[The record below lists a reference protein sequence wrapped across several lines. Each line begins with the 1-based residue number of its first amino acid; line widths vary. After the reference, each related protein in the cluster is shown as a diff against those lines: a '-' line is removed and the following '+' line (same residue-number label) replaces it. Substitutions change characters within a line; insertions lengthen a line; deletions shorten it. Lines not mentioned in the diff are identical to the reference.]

1 MSLKAHLLLN
11 HFIILYNIFGE
22 ATTPML
28 FYKIE
33 EELWSVMK
41 TFVVFLDKLPEY
53 PKCFIHDVEIDEYC
67 LSELG
72 IYPNGKEKLD
82 KIILYLREEMMT
94 ANAPGASGGFGA
106 DSPAKGPRAGFSPVM
121 GNVRK
126 RKRPETIGR
135 WSRSLR
141 GKKSGK

>member
-1 MSLKAHLLLN
+1 MIFTELTSENFLLFAIKHYENPQAVTKEDFEKDLNHFKYIKRLLKRYRNTGELKAHLLLN

-22 ATTPML
+22 GTTAML

-33 EELWSVMK
+33 KDMWNIMK

-72 IYPNGKEKLD
+72 RIYDGKEK
-82 KIILYLREEMMT
+82 T
-94 ANAPGASGGFGA
+94 
-106 DSPAKGPRAGFSPVM
+106 
-121 GNVRK
+121 
-126 RKRPETIGR
+126 
-135 WSRSLR
+135 
-141 GKKSGK
+141 